1 VTDVLVPILIITL
14 LIFLNG
20 IFVAAEFA
28 VVASRRPRLEQLVR
42 EGRSGAKA
50 VQSIVSSS
58 VKQDRYIAVAQLG
71 ITLAT
76 IGLGMYG
83 EPSIAA
89 WVYGPIEHT
98 LGVSE
103 TFAHTLGTVFA
114 VAVMTYFHVV
124 IGEMIPKA
132 LALQNPERTALGI
145 IGPIRVTSVVFYPLV
160 AVLNAVATGALR
172 LLRIPVEG
180 GGERY
185 TAQEL
190 ARIVNESFEGGA
202 LGDAEQILIANI
214 FDFGEREVYQ
224 IMTPRRR
231 ITGLPSD
238 APLAVVR
245 DLIASSHH
253 SRFPVFEEDMD
264 HIVGVL
270 HVKDF
275 IKQQT
280 ETPGTFSLRALMR
293 RAPRVPEGMPA
304 EKLLAAFKRL
314 KVHLAVVMDE
324 FGGTAGIVTLEDLLE
339 EVVGEAQEG
348 DEAPPRIEELGDGEL
363 LVQGG
368 VALEE
373 LNERFGLTL
382 TSETAETVA
391 GLVVDELTRP
401 PQIGDEVELS
411 GVRLRAES
419 IDGLAIEMVAVSV
432 PEAHWAAFVQEREAQ
447 AAANGSATATSNTL
461 TDNEGTPDTSEADT
475 SGTAAEPN

>member
-1 VTDVLVPILIITL
+1 MEILTPILVIAV
-14 LIFLNG
+14 LISLNG
-20 IFVAAEFA
+20 LFVAAEFA
-28 VVASRRPRLEQLVR
+28 VVVSRRSRLDQLVKD
-42 EGRSGAKA
+42 GRRGAKL
-50 VQSIVSSS
+50 VQGIVSSS

-83 EPSIAA
+83 EPSIAS
-89 WVYGPIEHT
+89 WIYGPIEHGF
-98 LGVSE
+98 GVSE
-103 TFAHTLGTVFA
+103 ALAHTLGTILA
-114 VAVMTYFHVV
+114 VTIMTYFHVV

-132 LALQNPERTALGI
+132 LALQSPERTALGVV
-145 IGPIRVTSVVFYPLV
+145 GPLRVTRILFYPLV
-160 AVLNAVATGALR
+160 LALNVVATGALR
-172 LLRIPVEG
+172 LLRIPVENG
-180 GGERY
+180 GDRY
-185 TAQEL
+185 SAQEL
-190 ARIVNESFEGGA
+190 ARIVNESFEGGV

-231 ITGLPSD
+231 VTGLASD
-238 APLAVVR
+238 ATLEEVHT
-245 DLIASSHH
+245 LIGSSSH
-253 SRFPVFEEDMD
+253 SRFPVFEGDLD
-264 HIVGVL
+264 HIIGVL

-280 ETPGTFSLRALMR
+280 EAPARFNVRVVMR

-304 EKLLAAFKRL
+304 ENLLAAFKRL

-348 DEAPPRIEELGDGEL
+348 SEAPPRIEELGNGEL
-363 LVQGG
+363 RVQGG
-368 VALEE
+368 VPLEE
-373 LNERFGLTL
+373 LNERYALTL

-419 IDGLAIEMVAVSV
+419 IDGLAIATVAVSLS
-432 PEAHWAAFVQEREAQ
+432 EAYWEAFVHEREAQ
-447 AAANGSATATSNTL
+447 TSAN
-461 TDNEGTPDTSEADT
+461 DPADST
-475 SGTAAEPN
+475 TETGGTAAAASNTTAEPGA

>member
-1 VTDVLVPILIITL
+1 MRTL
-14 LIFLNG
+14 N
-20 IFVAAEFA
+20 A
-28 VVASRRPRLEQLVR
+28 
-42 EGRSGAKA
+42 
-50 VQSIVSSS
+50 
-58 VKQDRYIAVAQLG
+58 IA
-71 ITLAT
+71 
-76 IGLGMYG
+76 
-83 EPSIAA
+83 
-89 WVYGPIEHT
+89 
-98 LGVSE
+98 LGVLKL
-103 TFAHTLGTVFA
+103 FKV
-114 VAVMTYFHVV
+114 
-124 IGEMIPKA
+124 
-132 LALQNPERTALGI
+132 
-145 IGPIRVTSVVFYPLV
+145 
-160 AVLNAVATGALR
+160 
-172 LLRIPVEG
+172 PVDG

-231 ITGLPSD
+231 ITGIASD

-245 DLIASSHH
+245 ALIESSGH
-253 SRFPVFEEDMD
+253 SRFPVFEDDLD

-348 DEAPPRIEELGDGEL
+348 EQAPPRIEELGDGEL
-363 LVQGG
+363 RVQGG
-368 VALEE
+368 VPLEE
-373 LNERFGLTL
+373 LNERYMLDL
-382 TSETAETVA
+382 SSETAETVA

-401 PQIGDEVELS
+401 PQIGDEVRLS

-419 IDGLAIEMVAVSV
+419 IDGLAIETVAVSLSD
-432 PEAHWAAFVQEREAQ
+432 AHWEALIREREAQ
-447 AAANGSATATSNTL
+447 AHDPDASSVTGDATAKS
-461 TDNEGTPDTSEADT
+461 SV
-475 SGTAAEPN
+475 

>member
-1 VTDVLVPILIITL
+1 MTDVLTPILIIIL
-14 LIFLNG
+14 LIGMNG

-28 VVASRRPRLEQLVR
+28 VAISRRPRLEQLVKD
-42 EGRSGAKA
+42 GQSGAKA
-50 VQSIVSSS
+50 VRDMVSSS

-83 EPSIAA
+83 EPSIAG
-89 WVYGPIEHT
+89 WLYGPIEHGF
-98 LGVSE
+98 GVSE
-103 TFAHTLGTVFA
+103 TLAHTIGTVLA
-114 VAVMTYFHVV
+114 VGIMTYFHVV
-124 IGEMIPKA
+124 VGEMIPKS
-132 LALQNPERTALGI
+132 LALQNPERTALGVVV
-145 IGPIRVTSVVFYPLV
+145 PLRVTRMLFYPLV
-160 AVLNAVATGALR
+160 IVLNTIATASLK
-172 LLRIPVEG
+172 LLRIPVESG
-180 GGERY
+180 RDRY

-238 APLAVVR
+238 APLGVVR
-245 DLIASSHH
+245 ELIGSSHH

-280 ETPGTFSLRALMR
+280 ETPGTFSLRSLMR

-348 DEAPPRIEELGDGEL
+348 NEAPPRIEELGDGEL

-373 LNERFGLTL
+373 LNERYDLSL

-391 GLVVDELTRP
+391 GLVVDELMRP
-401 PQIGDEVELS
+401 PQVGDELELS
-411 GVRLRAES
+411 GVHLRAES
-419 IDGLAIEMVAVSV
+419 IDGLAIETVAVSIAG
-432 PEAHWAAFVQEREAQ
+432 AHWEAFLQKREAQ
-447 AAANGSATATSNTL
+447 T
-461 TDNEGTPDTSEADT
+461 TPDEAGD
-475 SGTAAEPN
+475 SSDAATHAVTEPGS

>member
-1 VTDVLVPILIITL
+1 MTDVLIPILIITL
-14 LIFLNG
+14 LIGLNG
-20 IFVAAEFA
+20 VFVAAEFA
-28 VVASRRPRLEQLVR
+28 VVASRRPRLEQLVH

-50 VQSIVSSS
+50 VRGIISSS

-89 WVYGPIEHT
+89 WVYGPLEHG
-98 LGVSE
+98 LGISE
-103 TFAHTLGTVFA
+103 TLAHTLGTVLA

-124 IGEMIPKA
+124 VGEMIPKA

-145 IGPIRVTSVVFYPLV
+145 VGPLRVTRVVFYPLV
-160 AVLNAVATGALR
+160 AALNAVATGALR

-180 GGERY
+180 DGERY

-202 LGDAEQILIANI
+202 LGDAEQVLIANI

-231 ITGLPSD
+231 ITGVSSD
-238 APLAVVR
+238 APLTEVR
-245 DLIASSHH
+245 ALIESSGH
-253 SRFPVFEEDMD
+253 SRFPVFEDDLD

-280 ETPGTFSLRALMR
+280 EMPGTFSLSTLMR

-304 EKLLAAFKRL
+304 ENLLAAFKRL

-348 DEAPPRIEELGDGEL
+348 SQAPPRIEELGGGEL
-363 LVQGG
+363 RVQGG
-368 VALEE
+368 VPLEE
-373 LNERFGLTL
+373 LNERYLL
-382 TSETAETVA
+382 DLSSETAETVA

-401 PQIGDEVELS
+401 PQVGDEVELS

-419 IDGLAIEMVAVSV
+419 IDGLAIETVAVSLSD
-432 PEAHWAAFVQEREAQ
+432 AHWEALVKEREAQ
-447 AAANGSATATSNTL
+447 AT
-461 TDNEGTPDTSEADT
+461 TSEGATDDVNP
-475 SGTAAEPN
+475 AATHAVTEPGA

>member
-1 VTDVLVPILIITL
+1 MTDVLLPILIIAL
-14 LIFLNG
+14 LISLNG

-42 EGRSGAKA
+42 EGRGGAKA

-83 EPSIAA
+83 EPSIAS
-89 WVYGPIEHT
+89 WVYAPIEHG

-103 TFAHTLGTVFA
+103 ALAHTLGTVLA

-145 IGPIRVTSVVFYPLV
+145 IGPIRLTRILFYPLV
-160 AVLNAVATGALR
+160 LVLNAVATGALR

-180 GGERY
+180 GDERY

-202 LGDAEQILIANI
+202 LGDAEQVLIANI

-224 IMTPRRR
+224 VMTPRRR
-231 ITGLPSD
+231 VTGLPLD
-238 APLAVVR
+238 APLAEVHT
-245 DLIASSHH
+245 LIGNSSH
-253 SRFPVFEEDMD
+253 SRFPVFEGDMD

-280 ETPGTFSLRALMR
+280 ETPDTFSLATLMR

-314 KVHLAVVMDE
+314 KAHLAVVMDE

-348 DEAPPRIEELGDGEL
+348 SEAPPRIEELGNGEL
-363 LVQGG
+363 RVQGG
-368 VALEE
+368 VPLEE
-373 LNERFGLTL
+373 LNERYALTL

-419 IDGLAIEMVAVSV
+419 IDGLAIATVAVSLS
-432 PEAHWAAFVQEREAQ
+432 EAHWEAFVREREAQ
-447 AAANGSATATSNTL
+447 ANANDPADSTSDIDGTATAASN
-461 TDNEGTPDTSEADT
+461 
-475 SGTAAEPN
+475 TAAEPGA